1 MHQAASATLTLD
13 GQALIATKSAK
24 TLGDVLSEVDTRL
37 AREGRIVTG
46 LRLDGVD
53 EPAFREPHV
62 VEASPRAFGEV
73 AIESGTPAD
82 LAARCLAEAAAALG
96 ALAEASD
103 GVAMRYRL
111 GELDVANREL
121 AQITEGIG
129 TALAITGAASLGLG
143 IDLTSHATSEG
154 TLGALAAA
162 TTHALDG
169 LIRAQVA
176 GEWDATGDLLDG
188 TLSPLLRRWAAA
200 STLLVATPAC

>member
-13 GQALIATKSAK
+13 GEALIATKSAK

-62 VEASPRAFGEV
+62 VEASPGAFGEV
-73 AIESGTPAD
+73 EIESGTPAD
-82 LAARCLAEAAAALG
+82 LAARCLSEAAAALD

-103 GVAMRYRL
+103 GLAMRYRL
-111 GELDVANREL
+111 GEVAAANREL

-143 IDLTSHATSEG
+143 VDLASQVTSEG
-154 TLGALAAA
+154 TLGGLAAA
-162 TTHALDG
+162 TTQALDQ
-169 LIRAQVA
+169 LIRAQMDA
-176 GEWDATGDLLDG
+176 DWDTTGDLLEG
-188 TLSPLLRRWAAA
+188 TLAPLLRRWAAA
-200 STLLVATPAC
+200 SALLVPTPAC